1 MPTSAPS
8 PSSQLG
14 PLGSLLNAVGA
25 VFKFIGMVV
34 RKMPMVVVFVVI
46 AAILYYHQSHQ
57 PGDIQSPQFH
67 DPAEKPGEPKP
78 PPDLPAGT
86 NPSLWTL
93 VYRVDS
99 QLSNGLWADIYY
111 GMEARL
117 DGKVVTVKVT
127 DIYFLR
133 TKQVLEARGLDKQV
147 RVEVGAKGL
156 PEGYE
161 WAVLAGLEDV
171 LRLLEGRPV
180 TVEGLPEGSLFKA
193 YQPVLSI
200 EGRYLDFG

>member
-127 DIYFLR
+127 EKWQELSDDKRTTITNLVVDTWVQNGQTLHLLSSREELEEIVLKRLPDDQTVAAWKPSTGVQLFLP
-133 TKQVLEARGLDKQV
+133 QA
-147 RVEVGAKGL
+147 GA
-156 PEGYE
+156 
-161 WAVLAGLEDV
+161 
-171 LRLLEGRPV
+171 
-180 TVEGLPEGSLFKA
+180 
-193 YQPVLSI
+193 
-200 EGRYLDFG
+200 

>member
-127 DIYFLR
+127 EKWQELSDDKRTTITNLVVDTWVQNGQTLHLLSSREELEEVVLKRLPDDQTVAAWKPATGVQLFLP
-133 TKQVLEARGLDKQV
+133 QA
-147 RVEVGAKGL
+147 GA
-156 PEGYE
+156 
-161 WAVLAGLEDV
+161 
-171 LRLLEGRPV
+171 
-180 TVEGLPEGSLFKA
+180 
-193 YQPVLSI
+193 
-200 EGRYLDFG
+200 

>member
-1 MPTSAPS
+1 
-8 PSSQLG
+8 LG

-25 VFKFIGMVV
+25 ALKFIGMVV

-127 DIYFLR
+127 EKWQDLSDDKRTTVTNLVVDTWVQNGQTLHLLNSREELEEVVLKRLPDDQTVAAWKPATGVQLFLP
-133 TKQVLEARGLDKQV
+133 QA
-147 RVEVGAKGL
+147 GA
-156 PEGYE
+156 
-161 WAVLAGLEDV
+161 
-171 LRLLEGRPV
+171 
-180 TVEGLPEGSLFKA
+180 
-193 YQPVLSI
+193 
-200 EGRYLDFG
+200 

>member
-57 PGDIQSPQFH
+57 PADIQSPQFH

-93 VYRVDS
+93 VYRVDA

-127 DIYFLR
+127 EKWQELSDDKRTTITNLVVDTWVQNGQTLHLLNSREELEEVVLKRLPDDQTVAAWKPATGVQLFLPQ
-133 TKQVLEARGLDKQV
+133 T
-147 RVEVGAKGL
+147 GA
-156 PEGYE
+156 
-161 WAVLAGLEDV
+161 
-171 LRLLEGRPV
+171 
-180 TVEGLPEGSLFKA
+180 
-193 YQPVLSI
+193 
-200 EGRYLDFG
+200 

>member
-57 PGDIQSPQFH
+57 PGDIQSPQFQ

-78 PPDLPAGT
+78 PSDLPAGT

-127 DIYFLR
+127 EKWQELSDDKRTTITNLVVDTWVQNGQTLHLLSSREELEEIVLKRLPDDQTVAAWKPSTGVQLFLP
-133 TKQVLEARGLDKQV
+133 QA
-147 RVEVGAKGL
+147 GA
-156 PEGYE
+156 
-161 WAVLAGLEDV
+161 
-171 LRLLEGRPV
+171 
-180 TVEGLPEGSLFKA
+180 
-193 YQPVLSI
+193 
-200 EGRYLDFG
+200 